1 MKNKF
6 FALIAAMLIAVCVLA
21 GCGEQD
27 DAATPDEAVI
37 AEATPDETIQSGTA
51 AESTTASTA
60 ATQPT
65 TAKEQKPAP
74 AAGETQPTTAKPVQ
88 DNIPEDTITSGN
100 INPNLSFIQ
109 SLVIQEM
116 NELAIRTISLDYKSV
131 TVKQGESAQLT
142 ISYNPEN
149 AVPKTCTVKSGNKC
163 VEASINENKVTV
175 KGKSEGSALIT
186 VTSYNGATASC
197 TVNVVKAKEE
207 DDDKPVQITDD
218 TVLPH
223 AKVCTQQ
230 NAERWLEAI
239 DAYCAGTGMEK
250 NTSLSGDTVT
260 INTADY
266 KSDGSFN
273 SYKEEMIGGVSA
285 QVSTYTSQK
294 YSEYEYNCI
303 LVSDGSDFKISVTL
317 YKSET

>member
-1 MKNKF
+1 MKNRF
-6 FALIAAMLIAVCVLA
+6 LALIAAMLIAVSVLA
-21 GCGEQD
+21 GCGGQEE
-27 DAATPDEAVI
+27 AATPDEAVS
-37 AEATPDETIQSGTA
+37 AKATPDETQTETA
-51 AESTTASTA
+51 ENSTSASTQS
-60 ATQPT
+60 TQPS
-65 TAKEQKPAP
+65 TAKEQKPASAP
-74 AAGETQPTTAKPVQ
+74 GETQPTTAKPVQ

-116 NELAIRTISLDYKSV
+116 NELAIRTISLDYKWI
-131 TVKQGESAQLT
+131 TIKAGESAQLT

-163 VEASINENKVTV
+163 VEASIKDNKVTV

-197 TVNVVKAKEE
+197 TVNVEKAKK
-207 DDDKPVQITDD
+207 DDDKPVEITDD
-218 TVLPH
+218 TVLTH
-223 AKVCTQQ
+223 AKVCTRQ
-230 NAERWLEAI
+230 NADRWLEAV
-239 DAYCAGTGMEK
+239 DALCSGAGMEK

-273 SYKEEMIGGVSA
+273 SYKEEILGDASA
-285 QVSTYTSQK
+285 QIATYTNQK

-303 LVSDGSDFKISVTL
+303 LSSDGSDFKISVTL
-317 YKSET
+317 YKPET